1 MTSAVQCPACGF
13 ASCRTSVT
21 KTGGYSLSCPEC
33 GFQGWAKSP
42 KAAGGI
48 AAKLSGESAK
58 PAPSAAPAAPAKKS
72 SGLLIDD

>member
-1 MTSAVQCPACGF
+1 MTSSVQCPACGF

-48 AAKLSGESAK
+48 AAKLTGT
-58 PAPSAAPAAPAKKS
+58 PAAAPKPAAPAPKKS
-72 SGLLIDD
+72 SGLVIDE